1 MTPMSS
7 RQRAVLHLPSQGT
20 LFVNRIGVSVDDD
33 HADVSSD
40 RYSIKSASAAM
51 KKGKKDG
58 INTASTVFYNKHGVA
73 VHQSTIEVPDGWTPR
88 LFLGILFHEWRK
100 SNVVSIFQ
108 VDDGRLDDIIQIR
121 HAYFGCPTIQLH
133 LLTIRSPSYSFV
145 IGGF

>member
-7 RQRAVLHLPSQGT
+7 RQRAVLHLPSQRT
-20 LFVNRIGVSVDDD
+20 LFVNRIGVSVDD
-33 HADVSSD
+33 DVSSD

-58 INTASTVFYNKHGVA
+58 NTASTVFYNKHGVA
-73 VHQSTIEVPDGWTPR
+73 VHQSTIKVPDGWTPR
-88 LFLGILFHEWRK
+88 LFLGVLVQEWNK

-108 VDDGRLDDIIQIR
+108 VNDGRLDDIIQIR
-121 HAYFGCPTIQLH
+121 HTYFGRTTTQLKKR
-133 LLTIRSPSYSFV
+133 TTCSPSYSCV